1 MSISTN
7 MFISGFKCFNNSEF
21 ELRDLTVLTGNNGTG
36 KSSLIQA
43 ILLTRMAIEKNLQHS
58 SSENYVNKNWKGIPV
73 PLNNGYELK
82 LGTIYDVFNNALKD
96 SGKKITVRLD
106 DEEYEFELPKQE
118 GTDTSV
124 LFSFNPGQE
133 LKDVVPF
140 WRKKEFYYLHSER
153 LGPRQSLDSNFTDF
167 VHCGHKGEYTAQVLL
182 KNWNIEVADNRKH
195 KKAVGYKL
203 QQNVDEW
210 LKEICP
216 GTTISVKALGEF
228 SAQIWVRNN
237 SSSIELLA
245 PNIGFGI
252 SYSLPI
258 IVDGLIAE
266 KGSVFIVE
274 NPEAHLHP
282 KGQSNIGYFLGMVAS
297 AGVKVIIETH
307 SEHVI
312 NGIIRSAFSETGLID
327 ERVSIY
333 FFSDDVGKDLIKK
346 QGEKQTAEINKLKD
360 DRIKRIEIKKNGDL
374 SPYPK
379 DFFDQVQQ
387 DLSLIYRLQKS
398 YNNG

>member
-1 MSISTN
+1 
-7 MFISGFKCFNNSEF
+7 MFISGFKCFNNSNL

-43 ILLTRMAIEKNLQHS
+43 ILLTRLAIEKNLQHS
-58 SSENYVNKNWKGIPV
+58 SNENYINDNWKGIPV
-73 PLNNGYELK
+73 PLNKGYELK
-82 LGTIYDVFNNALKD
+82 LGTVYDVFNNSKKY
-96 SGKKITVRLD
+96 SGKKITIKLD
-106 DEEYEFELPKQE
+106 DEAYEFELPEKE
-118 GTDTSV
+118 ETDTSV
-124 LFSFNPGQE
+124 TFSFNPAKE
-133 LKDVVPF
+133 KIDSIPF
-140 WRKKEFYYLHSER
+140 WRKKEFYYLHTER
-153 LGPRQSLDSNFTDF
+153 LGPRQSLESNYTDF
-167 VHCGHKGEYTAQVLL
+167 VHCGHRGEYTAQVLL
-182 KNWNIEVADNRKH
+182 KNWNIKVTDQRKH
-195 KKAVGYKL
+195 KKAEGDNL
-203 QQNVDEW
+203 RQNVDEW

-216 GTTISVKALGEF
+216 GTSISVKPLGEF

-258 IVDGLIAE
+258 IVDGLIAK

-282 KGQSNIGYFLGMVAS
+282 KGQSNIGFFLGMVAS

-312 NGIIRSAFSETGLID
+312 NGIIRAALSDTGLIND
-327 ERVSIY
+327 KISVY
-333 FFSDDVGKDLIKK
+333 FFSDAWEKDSTRKQEDKKVEKIENLI
-346 QGEKQTAEINKLKD
+346 D
-360 DRIKRIEIKKNGDL
+360 DRIGAIMLKKNGDL
-374 SPYPK
+374 YPYPK

-387 DLSLIYRLQKS
+387 DLSLIYRLQKGS
-398 YNNG
+398 NNG